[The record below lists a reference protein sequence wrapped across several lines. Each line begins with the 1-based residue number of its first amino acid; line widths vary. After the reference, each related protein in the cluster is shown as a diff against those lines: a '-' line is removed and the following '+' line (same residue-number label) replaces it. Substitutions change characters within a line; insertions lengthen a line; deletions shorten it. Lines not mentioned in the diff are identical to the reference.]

1 MTDNLHPPPL
11 PTLPP
16 PQKKKIIVIV
26 HVLIFISMS
35 SIFTADQIQWSFHPV
50 FYILALKYHLICI
63 QMVIK

>member
-1 MTDNLHPPPL
+1 MTDNFHPPTYPPSPL
-11 PTLPP
+11 S
-16 PQKKKIIVIV
+16 KKKNIVIV

-50 FYILALKYHLICI
+50 FYILALKYHLICL